1 VKDPRNRIKP
11 VLHNDKR
18 DWYRIKNKKE
28 DRAVVDLFDEIGY
41 DPWWDVGISTTE
53 FVKDLRAIKSSVIE
67 LHINS
72 PGGAAFD
79 GLTLYNA
86 LRDHDARIEVVVDGL
101 AASAASIVAMS
112 GEKITMNRGAEMML
126 HDASTIVWG
135 NAAEMREVADVLDQL
150 SSDIAAVYAD
160 RAGGTRAEW
169 RDVMSGEAWFT
180 AKEAVDA
187 GLADEIV
194 ELQEDAED
202 VKNRFDLTIYAHAGR
217 ANAPKPKLRSATKRS
232 PRDSVPPNKEVAK
245 PEDGMT
251 PEQLEVIGLPE
262 DATDEQISDRLAEL
276 AQIEANADVEGEEI
290 PDSEDEP
297 DESEEDD
304 TEESDEDEGE
314 ETESEEDEAS
324 TTEVPDGTVLVD
336 KASFDEM
343 KAKLGEVDTL
353 LAKEAMR
360 ERDTFITNALNKGKF
375 RASQRKDYEELY
387 DSNPAAAR
395 KLINKLAE
403 NVVPVEELGHGGDVE
418 NQADDSY
425 DDSALTPAERKRIA
439 AIYAGQEA

>member
-1 VKDPRNRIKP
+1 MKDPRNRIKT

-53 FVKDLRAIKSSVIE
+53 FIKDLRAIKVSTIE

-79 GLTLYNA
+79 GLTIYNA

-101 AASAASIVAMS
+101 AASAASIVAMA
-112 GEKITMNRGAEMML
+112 GDKITMNRGSELMV

-169 RDVMSGEAWFT
+169 RETMSGEAWFS
-180 AKEAVDA
+180 AQEAVDA
-187 GLADEIV
+187 GLADEII
-194 ELQEDAED
+194 ELKEDAED

-217 ANAPKPKLRSATKRS
+217 SHAPAPQMRSATKRS
-232 PRDSVPPNKEVAK
+232 RRASVPANKVAK

-276 AQIEANADVEGEEI
+276 AQIEANAEGGEGT
-290 PDSEDEP
+290 PDPEDEP

-314 ETESEEDEAS
+314 ETDEDEAS
-324 TTEVPDGTVLVD
+324 TAEVPDGTVLVD
-336 KASFDEM
+336 KASFEDM
-343 KAKLGEVDTL
+343 KAKLGQVDTL
-353 LAKEAMR
+353 LAKEAKR
-360 ERDTFITNALNKGKF
+360 ERDAFITNALNKGKF
-375 RASQRKDYEELY
+375 GASQRKDYEELY